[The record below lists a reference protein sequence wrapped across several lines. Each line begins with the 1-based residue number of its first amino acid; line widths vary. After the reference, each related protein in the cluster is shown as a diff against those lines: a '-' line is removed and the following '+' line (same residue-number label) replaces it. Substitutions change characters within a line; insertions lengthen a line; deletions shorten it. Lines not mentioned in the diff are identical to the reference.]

1 MKIAEVSEVIESL
14 KDLLKETGDKF
25 LMLFALCLIVGGVV
39 GIYTEKTLEPKM
51 HTVSTMYVVKDG
63 DTLIDICYEYQ
74 QLDCRKPYILEY
86 VDEIKAL
93 NPFLQERKNNI
104 RAGDEI
110 KIQYLER
117 D

>member
-1 MKIAEVSEVIESL
+1 MIEEFKEFVKEFWL
-14 KDLLKETGDKF
+14 K
-25 LMLFALCLIVGGVV
+25 FALLALVFMVAGIGL
-39 GIYTEKTLEPKM
+39 GIYTDESLQPAT

-63 DTLIDICYEYQ
+63 DTLIDICYTYQ

>member
-1 MKIAEVSEVIESL
+1 MFNDFKEFLKEFLLKFALLFLVFMVAGIGLGINIEESL
-14 KDLLKETGDKF
+14 TP
-25 LMLFALCLIVGGVV
+25 
-39 GIYTEKTLEPKM
+39 KT

-63 DTLIDICYEYQ
+63 DTLIDICYTYQ

-93 NPFLQERKNNI
+93 NPQLTKYLQV
-104 RAGDEI
+104 GDEI
-110 KIQYLER
+110 FIQYLER

>member
-1 MKIAEVSEVIESL
+1 MFE
-14 KDLLKETGDKF
+14 DLKEFVKEF
-25 LMLFALCLIVGGVV
+25 WLKFALLFLVFLIAGIGLGV
-39 GIYTEKTLEPKM
+39 YTERSLEPKT

-63 DTLIDICYEYQ
+63 DTLIDICYTYQ

-93 NPFLQERKNNI
+93 NPNLPKYLQV
-104 RAGDEI
+104 GDKI
-110 KIQYLER
+110 KIRYLER